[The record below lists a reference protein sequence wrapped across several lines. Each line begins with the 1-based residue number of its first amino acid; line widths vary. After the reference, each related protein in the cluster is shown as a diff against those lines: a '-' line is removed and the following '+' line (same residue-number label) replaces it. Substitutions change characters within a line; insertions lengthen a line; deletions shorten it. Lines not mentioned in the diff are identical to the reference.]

1 MWTIQQFKLVYD
13 RFLSSGL
20 SVTDFC
26 ANECIL
32 HSKFYYWKKKLHEY
46 YQLREQPSDFVPI
59 VFSGSNTQLPT
70 KRKAQQKLLPENA
83 DQVACDVFEI
93 VYPNGVKLRVPS
105 GADINQLR
113 SLILLTQ

>member
-1 MWTIQQFKLVYD
+1 MWSIQQFKLVYD

-32 HSKFYYWKKKLHEY
+32 HSKFYYWKKKLHEHN
-46 YQLREQPSDFVPI
+46 QLREQPSDFVPI
-59 VFSGSNTQLPT
+59 VFTGSAPQMQT
-70 KRKAQQKLLPENA
+70 KSKAQQKLLQEHA
-83 DQVACDVFEI
+83 DPASGDVFEI
-93 VYPNGVKLRVPS
+93 VYPNGVKLRVQA
-105 GADINQLR
+105 GEDINQLR